1 MQHFIDHYLAE
12 RRTLDQAIADLRATY
27 AQDPTPDLADMVR
40 HGEAEMLHRVKES
53 EVGPN

>member
-1 MQHFIDHYLAE
+1 MYDFMDQYLAE

-53 EVGPN
+53 EVGPT